1 MLKVLQLLSTEY
13 NFDLKQAITKIN
25 NVFPEEYETIET
37 VDNSI
42 TKIDSNTN
50 NPTTAL
56 LNIINEQKEKEIRL
70 DIWKNSVYKFLPN
83 LQSNNIGN
91 VGEMFLG
98 KICEIEQISSEIDG
112 TKTKRVGGG
121 NGDGIINGKTIE
133 IKTAH
138 CGGNVSFQHELG
150 EFPWHA
156 DYMTFIDV
164 DPTCVYMTIFRN
176 FTEQQ
181 YKECVRCEPY
191 FPTRSFCWRKK
202 SGAFKLD
209 TTPKLNEQSILNG
222 HTIKI
227 TEDTT
232 FNTIGDFI
240 RRIIV

>member
-1 MLKVLQLLSTEY
+1 
-13 NFDLKQAITKIN
+13 
-25 NVFPEEYETIET
+25 
-37 VDNSI
+37 
-42 TKIDSNTN
+42 
-50 NPTTAL
+50 
-56 LNIINEQKEKEIRL
+56 
-70 DIWKNSVYKFLPN
+70 
-83 LQSNNIGN
+83 
-91 VGEMFLG
+91 
-98 KICEIEQISSEIDG
+98 
-112 TKTKRVGGG
+112 
-121 NGDGIINGKTIE
+121 
-133 IKTAH
+133 
-138 CGGNVSFQHELG
+138 
-150 EFPWHA
+150 
-156 DYMTFIDV
+156 MTFIDV

-222 HTIKI
+222 YTIKI